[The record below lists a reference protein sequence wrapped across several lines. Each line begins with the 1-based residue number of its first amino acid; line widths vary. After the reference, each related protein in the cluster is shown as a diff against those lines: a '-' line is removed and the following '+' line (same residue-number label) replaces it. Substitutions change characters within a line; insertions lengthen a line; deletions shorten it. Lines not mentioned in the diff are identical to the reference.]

1 MDSVIDPYND
11 IIMIEDE
18 YIDGDFDHAS
28 DI

>member
-1 MDSVIDPYND
+1 MDSDIDPYND

-18 YIDGDFDHAS
+18 YIDGDFDHVS

>member
-1 MDSVIDPYND
+1 MDSDIDPYND